1 MDRRHQIEEKKRNL
15 MLFGDTEIFCAKQF
29 VFSKTVAHYLGINA
43 RQKVKHGHFQK
54 YHRKQQRTFLKRK
67 MLNIE
72 HFCALAR
79 VAITIKFLTPR
90 F

>member
-1 MDRRHQIEEKKRNL
+1 
-15 MLFGDTEIFCAKQF
+15 MLFGDTEIFCAKQS
-29 VFSKTVAHYLGINA
+29 VFSKIVAHYLGINA

-54 YHRKQQRTFLKRK
+54 YYRKQQQTFVKRK
-67 MLNIE
+67 MLNIK

>member
-1 MDRRHQIEEKKRNL
+1 
-15 MLFGDTEIFCAKQF
+15 MLFGDTEIFCAKQL

-54 YHRKQQRTFLKRK
+54 NHRKQQRTFVKRK
-67 MLNIE
+67 MLNIK
-72 HFCALAR
+72 HFRALAR